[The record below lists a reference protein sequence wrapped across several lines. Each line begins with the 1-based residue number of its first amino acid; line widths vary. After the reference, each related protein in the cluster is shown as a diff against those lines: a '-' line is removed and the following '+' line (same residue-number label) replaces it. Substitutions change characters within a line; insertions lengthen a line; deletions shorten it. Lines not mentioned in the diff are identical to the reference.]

1 MAKINSSIIG
11 SLSGRIGNLVA
22 VTSKG
27 KTYLRE
33 YKPPTDHKT
42 EKQLIQRS
50 RFALAMNTLR
60 PFRPIIAETY
70 GTGQSNY
77 AKAMS
82 LFLKTTI
89 HGVYPDYTVS
99 WDKLVI
105 SPNNLILPPDIRF
118 EHLSPDKLI
127 VRWNSMTWANSSPN
141 DVVSLLVYNSAQ
153 TQLDYHKNLTSRA
166 EGQLVF
172 ECAGLINSALKFWV
186 LFTSSKK
193 RRPSVTWFING
204 DQINI

>member
-42 EKQLIQRS
+42 ERQLIQRS

-82 LFLKTTI
+82 LFLKTAI
-89 HGVYPDYTVS
+89 QGDYPDYAVA
-99 WDKLVI
+99 WNKVII
-105 SPNNLILPPDIRF
+105 SPNKLMLPLDIRL
-118 EHLSPDKLI
+118 EHLSPEKLI
-127 VRWNSMTWANSSPN
+127 VKWNSMTWGNSSPD
-141 DVVSLLVYNSAQ
+141 DVVSLIVYNAGL
-153 TQLDYHKNLTSRA
+153 TQIIYHKGLASRGA
-166 EGQLVF
+166 GEMVF
-172 ECAGLINSALKFWV
+172 ESFGLDNAALKFWV

-193 RRPSVTWFING
+193 RKPSVAWFCNKT
-204 DQINI
+204 